1 MQSKLFLIRHGETD
15 YNRNHQMQ
23 GRGIDAPLNSTG
35 FQQAEAVADYLE
47 NYQVD
52 QVVSSSMLRARQTA
66 NTIAELQGGDRI
78 SHGDL
83 DEMNFGEFEG
93 KYFHDIADQIEAV
106 HIKWANGDTSY
117 RIPEGESP
125 DEVYERAGTR
135 AMHYL
140 HAFTGDT
147 IAFVIHGRV
156 IRILLSVWSGLGLK
170 NMHRIEH
177 ANGAINQLTWNSVG
191 FEVVYLNKVDHLAGN
206 FASRH

>member
-1 MQSKLFLIRHGETD
+1 MQNKLFLIRHGETD

-23 GRGIDAPLNSTG
+23 GRGIDAPLNATG
-35 FQQAEAVADYLE
+35 FQQAEAVAVYLE

-66 NTIAELQGGDRI
+66 NTIAEIQGCDRI

-83 DEMNFGEFEG
+83 DEMNFGDFEG
-93 KYFHDIADQIEAV
+93 KYFHDIADDIETV
-106 HIKWANGDTSY
+106 HSKWVNGQTSY
-117 RIPEGESP
+117 RIPGGESP
-125 DEVYERAGTR
+125 EEVYERAGTR

-140 HAFTGDT
+140 HEYDGDT

-156 IRILLSVWSGLGLK
+156 IRILLSVWTGLGLE

-177 ANGAINQLTWNSVG
+177 ANGAINYLTWNSVG
-191 FEVVYLNKVDHLAGN
+191 FEVVYLNKVDHLNEVMRDA
-206 FASRH
+206 

>member
-35 FQQAEAVADYLE
+35 FLQAEAVAHYLE

-52 QVVSSSMLRARQTA
+52 QVVSSSMLRAQQTA
-66 NTIAELQGGDRI
+66 NTIAELQDGERI

-93 KYFHDIADQIEAV
+93 KYFHDIADEIEAV
-106 HIKWANGDTSY
+106 HNKWIIGDTSY
-117 RIPEGESP
+117 RIPGGESP
-125 DEVYERAGTR
+125 EEVYERAGAR
-135 AMHYL
+135 AMHYIREY
-140 HAFTGDT
+140 AGDT
-147 IAFVIHGRV
+147 IVFVIHGRV
-156 IRILLSVWSGLGLK
+156 IRILLSVWTGLGLK
-170 NMHRIEH
+170 NMHRIDH
-177 ANGAINQLTWNSVG
+177 ANGAINHLTWNSVG